1 MATQKDKPLAVLSKF
16 RGKGGNARLLAAI
29 AEQFIVGGDTAIA
42 SRLLR
47 KVTVQGFKRGE
58 ALMTQGGEDT
68 HLMLVLGGAA
78 DIVLNGRQVATRRP
92 GQHVGEMALLD
103 PYALRSATV
112 VAAEQTVVAL
122 ISEYDF
128 NKIANVYPQLWRRLA
143 LSLGERLRERSK
155 FHPPLRESP
164 AVFIASSSEGL
175 PLAEC
180 LHAALKRTPVVA
192 HLWSDGV
199 FEAGRTTIED
209 LVREAN
215 ESDFAIIIASRDDV
229 TVSRRR
235 KMYAPRDNIVFELGL
250 FMGALSRERTF
261 LMAPRGVD
269 IKIPSD
275 LLGLTLIPYSKNRR
289 CKPSVV
295 LREPLKTLRAL
306 IKKYGPR

>member
-1 MATQKDKPLAVLSKF
+1 MTTPKEKPFAVPGKF
-16 RGKGGNARLLAAI
+16 RGKGGRARLIAAI
-29 AEQFIVGGDTAIA
+29 AEQFIVGGDATIA

-47 KVTVQGFKRGE
+47 KVTVQGFAAGE
-58 ALMTQGGEDT
+58 VLMTQGGEDT
-68 HLMLVLGGAA
+68 HLVLVLGGAA
-78 DIVLNGRQVATRRP
+78 DIVINGRQVATRRP

-112 VAAEQTVVAL
+112 VAAEPTVVAL

-128 NKIANVYPQLWRRLA
+128 NKVANVHPQLWRRVA

-155 FHPPLRESP
+155 FHPPMRENP

-175 PLAEC
+175 SLAEC
-180 LHAALKRTPVVA
+180 LHGALKRTPVVA
-192 HLWSDGV
+192 RLWSEGV
-199 FEAGRTTIED
+199 FEAGKTTIEE

-229 TVSRRR
+229 TISRREKR
-235 KMYAPRDNIVFELGL
+235 HAPRDNIIFELGL

-261 LMAPRGVD
+261 LLAPRGID

-289 CKPSVV
+289 SKPSVI
-295 LREPLKTLRAL
+295 LREPLKTLRRL
-306 IKKYGPR
+306 IKKHGPR

>member
-209 LVREAN
+209 LVREG
-215 ESDFAIIIASRDDV
+215 ERLRDHYCIA
-229 TVSRRR
+229 RRR
-235 KMYAPRDNIVFELGL
+235 DCKSQKKNVCAPGQHRIRAWTFHGCPFARANISN
-250 FMGALSRERTF
+250 GA
-261 LMAPRGVD
+261 A
-269 IKIPSD
+269 
-275 LLGLTLIPYSKNRR
+275 RR
-289 CKPSVV
+289 
-295 LREPLKTLRAL
+295 
-306 IKKYGPR
+306 